1 MEKNILTSAD
11 ILLPNF
17 EKVSGCG
24 WSVVACDQFTSERAY
39 WERAEALTG
48 DQPSTLRLIL
58 PEAYPDETA
67 DRLPKIN
74 AAMSEYLNT
83 VLLSHPVISSERVR
97 YMRFEKG
104 TNFESNESLPLL
116 FSSLAVITP
125 FSPVSSNPRP
135 SRQPL

>member
-11 ILLPNF
+11 ILLPDF

-39 WERAEALTG
+39 WERAEALAG

-58 PEAYPDETA
+58 PEAYLDETA

-74 AAMSEYLNT
+74 AAMRD
-83 VLLSHPVISSERVR
+83 I
-97 YMRFEKG
+97 
-104 TNFESNESLPLL
+104 
-116 FSSLAVITP
+116 
-125 FSPVSSNPRP
+125 
-135 SRQPL
+135 